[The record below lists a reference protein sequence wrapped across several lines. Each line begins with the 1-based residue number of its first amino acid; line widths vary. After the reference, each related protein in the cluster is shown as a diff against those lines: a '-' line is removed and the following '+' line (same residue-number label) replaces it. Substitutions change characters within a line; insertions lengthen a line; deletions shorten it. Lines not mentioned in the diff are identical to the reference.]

1 MAHKFFV
8 YLLKNQVLLALFIVA
23 MSWFLFQTRGILM
36 SIFLAYIIN
45 ASLLPIVKY
54 LKGKG
59 LPNFLAALIP
69 FFGILTFIV
78 LIIFPLI
85 PFIASQVTSLLIGLP
100 QYLKESG
107 QIFGFDVNPDG
118 VQAFISREINGIGR
132 NAFSVTSKV
141 FGGVFS
147 ILTVLVVSFY
157 LILSHEQFMH
167 SISQLFHRNHRA
179 KVIETLELVDDK
191 LGAWLQG
198 QLILSVSIGIITYIV
213 LSILQVPYA
222 LPLAILAG
230 MLEIIPTLGPIL
242 ASIPAIIVALTVS
255 PTMAIIVAVL
265 YIVIQM
271 LENNILVPK
280 IMQRAVGLNPVIVII
295 AVMIGANLMGVIGAL
310 LSIPFVSF
318 LIVLFHS
325 INSDEDK

>member
-1 MAHKFFV
+1 MAHKFFLF
-8 YLLKNQVLLALFIVA
+8 LLRNQVLFALFLIV
-23 MSWFLFQTRGILM
+23 MGWFLFQTRGILM

-45 ASLLPIVKY
+45 ASLLPVVKF
-54 LKGKG
+54 LKKRGF
-59 LPNFLAALIP
+59 PNFLAALLP
-69 FFGILTFIV
+69 FLGILIFIV

-85 PFIASQVTSLLIGLP
+85 PFIASQVTALLTGLP

-107 QIFGFDVNPDG
+107 QVFGFEVNPDG
-118 VQAFISREINGIGR
+118 VRSFITRELDGIGR
-132 NAFSVTSKV
+132 NAFTVTSKV

-147 ILTVLVVSFY
+147 TLTVLVVSFY
-157 LILSHEQFMH
+157 LILSHDQFKN
-167 SISQLFHRNHRA
+167 SISHLFHRSQRPR
-179 KVIETLELVDDK
+179 VIETLEQVDDK

-198 QLILSVSIGIITYIV
+198 QLILSLAIGIITYIV
-213 LSILQVPYA
+213 LSILQLPYA

-230 MLEIIPTLGPIL
+230 MLEVIPTLGPIL
-242 ASIPAIIVALTVS
+242 ASIPAIVVALTVS
-255 PTMAIIVAVL
+255 PTMAIVVTLL

-318 LIVLFHS
+318 LIVLFNS
-325 INSDEDK
+325 ITTDEDK